1 MWLCGLCF
9 QAEVGSKKE
18 MGEGLTS
25 CKGMI
30 CANVDPGSRN
40 HRWNGAWP
48 GLGLFTG
55 DERQRLSTWSA
66 LLAPSNLIKR
76 FDLGVDQTF
85 LKVPAFSAAIR
96 ACCEKVKQ
104 WQHWHV
110 WSTQVWYSRACWLA
124 LGRSSPLSRWFKYQ
138 FSVTLTWLK
147 SWGSCFQATR
157 SGALGRNQGA
167 KQISWCRYSPC
178 SFFRWIVWGYDI
190 STFFFSC
197 LWRAGAWNDSR
208 WGSLSICD
216 VWVCKG
222 AQTVFDSARVG
233 WFQRS
238 PKSWIHIRQFSDG
251 QRFLWFI
258 WMYFDSA
265 KGSCL
270 AVFHWRFKGDAK
282 LGPKWQVWQAAGAAT
297 FTGPRY
303 WNSRQESGLHGS
315 TECLQ
320 ALRFHRLAVPI
331 QTSSA
336 EVRSR
341 LFPEIW
347 PRICKYDTWYN
358 VW

>member
-1 MWLCGLCF
+1 MWLCGCGKK
-9 QAEVGSKKE
+9 AEVGSKKE

-40 HRWNGAWP
+40 HRWNAAWP
-48 GLGLFTG
+48 GLGLFAG
-55 DERQRLSTWSA
+55 DERQWLSTWSA

-222 AQTVFDSARVG
+222 AQRVLDSARVG

-238 PKSWIHIRQFSDG
+238 PKSWIHFWDSSVTVSVSCG
-251 QRFLWFI
+251 SI
-258 WMYFDSA
+258 WMYFA
-265 KGSCL
+265 KRAGSCL

-282 LGPKWQVWQAAGAAT
+282 LGPECAS
-297 FTGPRY
+297 GPWHTIY
-303 WNSRQESGLHGS
+303 
-315 TECLQ
+315 
-320 ALRFHRLAVPI
+320 
-331 QTSSA
+331 
-336 EVRSR
+336 
-341 LFPEIW
+341 
-347 PRICKYDTWYN
+347 
-358 VW
+358 

>member
-1 MWLCGLCF
+1 MNVCWCSHSVETKHLVVLDIVAQNREMEWGLQAAYEREMIKPIAWSDFLQTFRPCGCVAVLKLRWGRRRKWEKVWHL
-9 QAEVGSKKE
+9 ARAW
-18 MGEGLTS
+18 
-25 CKGMI
+25 I

-55 DERQRLSTWSA
+55 DERQWLSTWSA

-110 WSTQVWYSRACWLA
+110 WSTQVWYSRACLLA
-124 LGRSSPLSRWFKYQ
+124 LGRNSPLSRWFKYQ

-157 SGALGRNQGA
+157 FGAPGRNQGA

-190 STFFFSC
+190 STFFFSR

-222 AQTVFDSARVG
+222 AQTV
-233 WFQRS
+233 QELC
-238 PKSWIHIRQFSDG
+238 KSWLI
-251 QRFLWFI
+251 
-258 WMYFDSA
+258 
-265 KGSCL
+265 
-270 AVFHWRFKGDAK
+270 
-282 LGPKWQVWQAAGAAT
+282 
-297 FTGPRY
+297 
-303 WNSRQESGLHGS
+303 S
-315 TECLQ
+315 T
-320 ALRFHRLAVPI
+320 I
-331 QTSSA
+331 T
-336 EVRSR
+336 
-341 LFPEIW
+341 
-347 PRICKYDTWYN
+347 
-358 VW
+358 